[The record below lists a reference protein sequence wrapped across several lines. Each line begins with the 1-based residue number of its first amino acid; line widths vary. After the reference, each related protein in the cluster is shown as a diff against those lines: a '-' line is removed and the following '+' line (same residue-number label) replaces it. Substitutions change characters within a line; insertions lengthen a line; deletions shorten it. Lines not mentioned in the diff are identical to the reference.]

1 MNVLDPN
8 FYRRCVTHYAEVR
21 DLDFVVPNSMPIP
34 YFGDLAAFFASP
46 LRVLTAAL
54 NPSGREFPASEPRFD
69 VSRGLW
75 GAAEL
80 EAELSTYFRRN
91 PYRSWFSSFE
101 PVLNGLEVTSGDKMA
116 HGEYSSTALHVD
128 LCSPIAT
135 SPTWSKLTLE
145 QRSELTTT
153 GREIF
158 EWLIDELEPTIIVAS
173 LGWGHI
179 EKWHSDF
186 QSGRSW
192 ERIVEYRTAA
202 KGAPLRAPLLVQFN
216 TIKSRKG
223 RALVFVNGT
232 AADKP
237 FGRFTTERKLEV
249 GRTLRQ
255 LLQDK
260 H

>member
-1 MNVLDPN
+1 MRKGVN
-8 FYRRCVTHYAEVR
+8 A
-21 DLDFVVPNSMPIP
+21 
-34 YFGDLAAFFASP
+34 G
-46 LRVLTAAL
+46 
-54 NPSGREFPASEPRFD
+54 
-69 VSRGLW
+69 
-75 GAAEL
+75 
-80 EAELSTYFRRN
+80 
-91 PYRSWFSSFE
+91 
-101 PVLNGLEVTSGDKMA
+101 
-116 HGEYSSTALHVD
+116 
-128 LCSPIAT
+128 
-135 SPTWSKLTLE
+135 
-145 QRSELTTT
+145 
-153 GREIF
+153 IF